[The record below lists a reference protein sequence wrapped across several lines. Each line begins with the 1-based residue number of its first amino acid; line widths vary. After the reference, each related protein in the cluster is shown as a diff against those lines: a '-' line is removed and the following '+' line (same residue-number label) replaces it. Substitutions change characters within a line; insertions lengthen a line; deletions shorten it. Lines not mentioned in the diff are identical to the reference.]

1 MQYKGA
7 AYGSFIFGVE
17 MTTSALEQTNDNL
30 VLIGGESGAG
40 KSACLMNLRNH
51 EGVLYLNCEAGKKL
65 PFRNKFKCIT
75 ITQPSQVFE
84 GFDWAETQPD
94 IHTIV
99 IDSVSFLMEMFESLY
114 IIGAADSR
122 SMWGEYAQ
130 FFKNLMQQKVA
141 KSSKNVIMITHIA
154 EDVDEATGLRK
165 TQAKV
170 KGALK
175 GTGIEAYFSLVINV
189 KKIPLRDLEA
199 YPNDFLNVTEE
210 DKLVGY
216 KHVFQTRITK
226 NTTGERIR
234 GPMGMFTPTETFI
247 DNDAQKLLDVVH
259 EFYNEEG

>member
-1 MQYKGA
+1 MTA
-7 AYGSFIFGVE
+7 AI
-17 MTTSALEQTNDNL
+17 EQVNDNL
-30 VLIGGESGAG
+30 ILIGGESGAG

-65 PFRNKFKCIT
+65 PFRNKFQSVT
-75 ITQPSQVFE
+75 ITDPLQVYE
-84 GFDWAETQPD
+84 GFTWAESQPD

-99 IDSVSFLMEMFESLY
+99 IDSVSFLMEMFESVH
-114 IIGAADSR
+114 IVGAADTRAKWQDYS
-122 SMWGEYAQ
+122 Q
-130 FFKNLMQQKVA
+130 FFKNLMQQYVA

-165 TQAKV
+165 TQARV

-175 GTGIEAYFSLVINV
+175 NTGIEAYFSLNV
-189 KKIPLRDLEA
+189 NTKKVPIRDLEQ
-199 YPNDFLNVTEE
+199 YQNQYLNITED

-234 GPMGMFTPTETFI
+234 GPMGMFKPTETFI
-247 DNDAQKLLDVVH
+247 DNDAQILLDVVH
-259 EFYNEEG
+259 EFYKED